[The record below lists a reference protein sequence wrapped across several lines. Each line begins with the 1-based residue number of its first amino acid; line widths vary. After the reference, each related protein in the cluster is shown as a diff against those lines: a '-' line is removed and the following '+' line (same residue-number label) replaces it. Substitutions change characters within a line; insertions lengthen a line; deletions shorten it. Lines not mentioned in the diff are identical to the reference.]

1 MEGVGHDSSVDSDT
15 VARPKACMCALNRER
30 HAVQGDTACI
40 WLCVDGPCRM
50 QFVLVDDYRRGLGK
64 NLRFIS
70 SKEAPA
76 KVSASD
82 NINGGSTGLR
92 MSHFF
97 SLTQTVAMSS
107 YLIPAAGH

>member
-1 MEGVGHDSSVDSDT
+1 MRALDGERDVVGSEFAT
-15 VARPKACMCALNRER
+15 L
-30 HAVQGDTACI
+30 G
-40 WLCVDGPCRM
+40 LGVDGPCGVE
-50 QFVLVDDYRRGLGK
+50 FVLVDDYRRGLGK